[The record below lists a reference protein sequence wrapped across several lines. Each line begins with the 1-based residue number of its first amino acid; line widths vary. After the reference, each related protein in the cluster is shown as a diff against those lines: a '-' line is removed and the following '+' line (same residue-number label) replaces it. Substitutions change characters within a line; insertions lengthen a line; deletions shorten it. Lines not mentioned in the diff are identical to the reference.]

1 METNIKLPRSRRR
14 EGVCQVLRNTF
25 FFIKNRKKTLFLRQI
40 EVRIKFKKAKL
51 LGETG
56 KSVGEYMETP
66 RKISEKCKEEL
77 FSSCKKHIFIL
88 QTFID
93 RNKPMD
99 CNLCY
104 VFRPKISARD
114 DMING
119 QETSHFPSPTK
130 GFF

>member
-1 METNIKLPRSRRR
+1 MSSVAKHI
-14 EGVCQVLRNTF
+14 F
-25 FFIKNRKKTLFLRQI
+25 FFIKNTEKTLVLRQI

-66 RKISEKCKEEL
+66 RKISEKCKEL

-104 VFRPKISARD
+104 VFAR
-114 DMING
+114 
-119 QETSHFPSPTK
+119 K
-130 GFF
+130 